1 MARPAEGSKYRATQG
16 LPLVGV
22 AKLIRADVK
31 ASVAAGTLP
40 RGLAVSVRVRHSS
53 IDITLTAA
61 PFEILSRAHVLAVD
75 VLPDVHTRISRYTP
89 LTLCA
94 LDRLED
100 IANAYNYDNSEPET
114 DYFNVRFYG
123 HPSVSYVLEGQARAA
138 MRLAMAD
145 ALEDLRVEYAHAKAT
160 MPPGE
165 ASISVGDAIHFRF
178 HPHGVDLND
187 SERTIIAASRG
198 RSWAE
203 LVAQYAPPPPPPASF
218 VVVDS
223 NPLAK
228 LEAELAEA
236 RRLNAELRR
245 RHGLEVCHVA

>member
-1 MARPAEGSKYRATQG
+1 MAREAEGAKYGATQS
-16 LPLVGV
+16 LSLVEV

-31 ASVAAGTLP
+31 TAIAAGTLP

-53 IDITLTAA
+53 IDVTITAA
-61 PFEILSRAHVLAVD
+61 PFELLSRAHVLAVD

-100 IANAYNYDNSEPET
+100 IANAYNYDRSEPET

-138 MRLAMAD
+138 LKLELADTLA
-145 ALEDLRVEYAHAKAT
+145 DLRVEFAHAKAT
-160 MPPGE
+160 MAAGE
-165 ASISVGDAIHFRF
+165 ASLSLGDAIAFRF
-178 HPHGVDLND
+178 HPHGVGLND
-187 SERTIIAASRG
+187 SDRTIVASTHG
-198 RSWAE
+198 RSWAQ
-203 LVAQYAPPPPPPASF
+203 LVEQFAPPPPPPASF
-218 VVVDS
+218 EVPASVT
-223 NPLAK
+223 A

-236 RRLNAELRR
+236 RRLNADLRR
-245 RHGLEVCHVA
+245 RHGLEVRHVA

>member
-1 MARPAEGSKYRATQG
+1 MARAAEGSKYRATES
-16 LPLVGV
+16 LSLVEV
-22 AKLIRADVK
+22 AKLIRVDVK
-31 ASVAAGTLP
+31 TAIAAGTLP

-53 IDITLTAA
+53 IDLSITAA
-61 PFEILSRAHVLAVD
+61 PFELLSRAHVLAVD
-75 VLPDVHTRISRYTP
+75 VLPDIHTRISRYTP

-100 IANAYNYDNSEPET
+100 IANAYNFDRSEPET

-145 ALEDLRVEYAHAKAT
+145 TLEDLRVEYAHAKAT

-178 HPHGVDLND
+178 HPHGVALND
-187 SERTIIAASRG
+187 SDRTIIAASRG

-203 LVAQYAPPPPPPASF
+203 LVAQYAPPPPPPALFAPVS
-218 VVVDS
+218 
-223 NPLAK
+223 PLAK

-245 RHGLEVCHVA
+245 RHGLEVRHVA